1 MKFKKL
7 QLGITALVMTAVMA
21 FSMAPEAFAS
31 EETDIL
37 DEGEG
42 AVSEGAPDENGNS
55 IEGDTGEGGE
65 PAAASQ
71 GGVVMSGLATNNGR
85 EIAAQFPEEYIPEG
99 FHKSTCTYEGQ
110 TIEIAYMDKG
120 NGEVVLAYLADSD
133 GSNGDFYLCD
143 INTAEMSDF
152 VQIYGG
158 EGKYIIVLDPRD
170 MVVAPTGFTK
180 ANLQWY
186 GKSVSAWL
194 LPGDGESG
202 GADKKKEDDEAKTKT
217 SVPALLEACAGA
229 GRTLTVYAAGG
240 EESSGDTGGEGE
252 SSGKEGSAVGSAIP
266 DAEDGS
272 GVVAADP
279 SQYFMV
285 YAINQDGVIGFY
297 LYDTSEATYQR
308 YVQVDS
314 GEGTTVERYRSS
326 AQRRLIVIAVLAVA
340 LVICLFVMINLIIR
354 QRDRDDDYE
363 DEEED
368 EEDDEME
375 QMRRRVARKEKSH
388 IRTGRR
394 ELNYLTDDDEEEED
408 EEDDEDDEEED
419 GDEPDWEH
427 MEIGVP
433 ETRRSPQ
440 RRLEDPVPIREPI
453 RRAPVRQTA
462 PSTRQP
468 VSSTRQPVSSTRQ
481 PMSSARQTAPSAR
494 PAASSTRQ
502 PVSSVRQS
510 SASQASSKAPASK
523 TSAQRPSSS
532 RKTRPDLDEDF
543 EFEFLDI

>member
-1 MKFKKL
+1 MKLKKL
-7 QLGITALVMTAVMA
+7 QFGVIAFAMTAVMA
-21 FSMAPEAFAS
+21 FSAVPEAFAA
-31 EETDIL
+31 EEAENMDVESVETG
-37 DEGEG
+37 EEG
-42 AVSEGAPDENGNS
+42 AAPEGAPDENGNPA
-55 IEGDTGEGGE
+55 EGGG
-65 PAAASQ
+65 Q
-71 GGVVMSGLATNNGR
+71 GGVVMSGIASNNGR
-85 EIAAQFPEEYIPEG
+85 EIASQFPEEYIPEG

-170 MVVAPTGFTK
+170 MVVAPAGFTK

-194 LPGDGESG
+194 LPGDGEPG
-202 GADKKKEDDEAKTKT
+202 GSKAEKDNDGAKAKP

-229 GRTLTVYAAGG
+229 GRTLTVYAAGAGG
-240 EESSGDTGGEGE
+240 EENEGEPEGGEE
-252 SSGKEGSAVGSAIP
+252 EPQASGTAIP
-266 DAEDGS
+266 EAEDGS

-326 AQRRLIVIAVLAVA
+326 AQRRLVVIAVLAVA
-340 LVICLFVMINLIIR
+340 LVVCLFVMINLIIR
-354 QRDRDDDYE
+354 QRDHDDYE
-363 DEEED
+363 EDEEDE

-394 ELNYLTDDDEEEED
+394 ELNYLMDDD
-408 EEDDEDDEEED
+408 DDEDDDED
-419 GDEPDWEH
+419 EDDDNDGEPDWEH
-427 MEIGVP
+427 MEIGIPQARRVP
-433 ETRRSPQ
+433 QKRYE
-440 RRLEDPVPIREPI
+440 EPVPIREPQ
-453 RRAPVRQTA
+453 RKAPVRL
-462 PSTRQP
+462 STP
-468 VSSTRQPVSSTRQ
+468 TS
-481 PMSSARQTAPSAR
+481 SSARQPASAARPSA
-494 PAASSTRQ
+494 PKAPTRQ
-502 PVSSVRQS
+502 PASSVRQPLS
-510 SASQASSKAPASK
+510 RTP
-523 TSAQRPSSS
+523 AQRPAAQKPAAQKPAPAKRTS
-532 RKTRPDLDEDF
+532 RPDLDEDF